1 MHKMYDALFCC
12 QQTSIDKLHNIFLA
26 EISNNLPYNVETII
40 VNIKVA
46 YNKNDSYI
54 FVRYK

>member
-1 MHKMYDALFCC
+1 MYDALFCC